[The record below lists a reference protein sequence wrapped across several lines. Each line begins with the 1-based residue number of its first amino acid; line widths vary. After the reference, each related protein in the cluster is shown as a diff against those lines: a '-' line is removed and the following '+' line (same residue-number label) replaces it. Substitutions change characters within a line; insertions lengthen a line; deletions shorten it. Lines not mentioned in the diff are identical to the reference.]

1 MCAIVSSTEN
11 LKILIGGCGA
21 IMSLII
27 GLFQVELIFSLLN
40 DFIDSYLKW
49 QKIDNEI
56 DVLIKIGKWTIFRI
70 RRCNFSAVLN
80 R

>member
-1 MCAIVSSTEN
+1 
-11 LKILIGGCGA
+11 
-21 IMSLII
+21 MSLII

-56 DVLIKIGKWTIFRI
+56 DVLKK
-70 RRCNFSAVLN
+70 LEN
-80 R
+80 RLFIEFEGVTFLRF

>member
-56 DVLIKIGKWTIFRI
+56 DVLKK
-70 RRCNFSAVLN
+70 LEN
-80 R
+80 RLFLEFEGVTFLRF